1 MVYIKWWMN
10 QLTARK
16 CDQPSQR
23 ADKQEVKDNLCSSL
37 EQMNFLFHVNLLPG
51 LQGVECAAVHLEYRM
66 EVLVSQV
73 LLWKW
78 ERTAISITIT
88 MKMCVGLRDTDHYI
102 ITEETAQQ

>member
-1 MVYIKWWMN
+1 MQWYIKWWMN

-23 ADKQEVKDNLCSSL
+23 ADKQEVKDSMTNLCSSL

-51 LQGVECAAVHLEYRM
+51 LQGVECAAVHLEYCM

-78 ERTAISITIT
+78 ERTAISITIIT
-88 MKMCVGLRDTDHYI
+88 MKMCVEQ
-102 ITEETAQQ
+102 TERH